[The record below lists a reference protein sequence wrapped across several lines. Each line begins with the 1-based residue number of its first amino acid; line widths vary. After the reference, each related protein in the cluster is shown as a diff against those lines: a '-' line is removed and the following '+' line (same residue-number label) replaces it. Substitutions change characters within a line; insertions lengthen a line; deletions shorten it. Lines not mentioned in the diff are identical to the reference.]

1 MQGVKYDAEKLRWDL
16 LPMALVEQV
25 VGVLT
30 YGAKKYDDENWRKV
44 DNQRSR
50 YYAAA
55 MRHIVAWWLGER
67 NDPESG
73 FHHLAHAM
81 CCLIFLLEGEHAN
94 TSNRP

>member
-16 LPMALVEQV
+16 LPMAPVEQV

-67 NDPESG
+67 DDPESG

-81 CCLIFLLEGEHAN
+81 CCLIFLMEGEHAN
-94 TSNRP
+94 TSD